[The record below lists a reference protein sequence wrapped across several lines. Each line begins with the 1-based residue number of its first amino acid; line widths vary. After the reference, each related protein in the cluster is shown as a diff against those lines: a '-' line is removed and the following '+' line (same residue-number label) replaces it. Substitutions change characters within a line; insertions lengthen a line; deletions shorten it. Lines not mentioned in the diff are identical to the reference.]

1 MNPRIQK
8 ILDNATHAG
17 VPQLDIPDWINHIKL
32 IDLVLAECDRA
43 ISKLRGFSGV
53 LASGEIID
61 SDTWSLAIA
70 SARAEIEELRKN
82 E

>member
-1 MNPRIQK
+1 MNPGKQK
-8 ILDNATHAG
+8 ILDQATHAG
-17 VPQLDIPDWINHIKL
+17 VPQLSIPDWVDHDEL
-32 IDLVLAECDRA
+32 VDLVLAECDQA

-82 E
+82 D